1 VLGLDF
7 QPFPDETEFDLC
19 SLTDLKQMA
28 LALTLKNPSH
38 PGSIIREDVIKPLG
52 LTVTAAA
59 KALGVARPTLSSL
72 LNESAALTWEMAI
85 RIEKAFGP
93 KAGHFMRI
101 QFAYDEARARS
112 LEKAIR
118 VKRVQRAAQS

>member
-1 VLGLDF
+1 
-7 QPFPDETEFDLC
+7 
-19 SLTDLKQMA
+19 MA

-101 QFAYDEARARS
+101 QFAYDEARSRS

>member
-1 VLGLDF
+1 
-7 QPFPDETEFDLC
+7 
-19 SLTDLKQMA
+19 M
-28 LALTLKNPSH
+28 ALTLKNPSH
-38 PGSIIREDVIKPLG
+38 PGSIIREDVMKPLG

-112 LEKAIR
+112 LEKKAIR
-118 VKRVQRAAQS
+118 VKRVQRAAHS